1 MSLFSGVAAFLREAP
16 IELYRFELGGETY
29 RYAATSG
36 EPYVY
41 KGDVYAPEYLLRV
54 GLHFSNDFAKDV
66 LTITLPATNA
76 VAALF
81 FSGTPEYA
89 MRLKV
94 FRGVRGAADLPAV
107 WSGTVNGASFSF
119 SDEAYTCDLSCE
131 PLAARMERSGLIR
144 NYQINCPHTL
154 YGPHCRVDRTARRLE
169 ARVSESTG
177 STLTLSLPSGTEDGR
192 FAGGQLITAADGRR
206 RCIMGNAGN
215 VLTLERPLLLKK
227 SDTVTLYP
235 GCDKS
240 WACCVS
246 RFGNGLNFGGHR
258 WIPTENPFV
267 SPIG

>member
-41 KGDVYAPEYLLRV
+41 KGDVYAPEYLLRG

-94 FRGVRGAADLPAV
+94 FRGVPPYGAARSTEPPSAFPTKPIPA
-107 WSGTVNGASFSF
+107 
-119 SDEAYTCDLSCE
+119 
-131 PLAARMERSGLIR
+131 I
-144 NYQINCPHTL
+144 
-154 YGPHCRVDRTARRLE
+154 
-169 ARVSESTG
+169 
-177 STLTLSLPSGTEDGR
+177 
-192 FAGGQLITAADGRR
+192 
-206 RCIMGNAGN
+206 
-215 VLTLERPLLLKK
+215 
-227 SDTVTLYP
+227 
-235 GCDKS
+235 
-240 WACCVS
+240 
-246 RFGNGLNFGGHR
+246 
-258 WIPTENPFV
+258 
-267 SPIG
+267 

>member
-41 KGDVYAPEYLLRV
+41 KGDVYAPEYLLRG

-119 SDEAYTCDLSCE
+119 SDEAYTCDLS
-131 PLAARMERSGLIR
+131 LWRRAWSAA
-144 NYQINCPHTL
+144 
-154 YGPHCRVDRTARRLE
+154 V
-169 ARVSESTG
+169 
-177 STLTLSLPSGTEDGR
+177 
-192 FAGGQLITAADGRR
+192 
-206 RCIMGNAGN
+206 
-215 VLTLERPLLLKK
+215 
-227 SDTVTLYP
+227 
-235 GCDKS
+235 
-240 WACCVS
+240 
-246 RFGNGLNFGGHR
+246 
-258 WIPTENPFV
+258 
-267 SPIG
+267 